1 MLICRWFLAI
11 LLALPQIRE
20 NISLTTLYHT
30 EINNAKPMIL
40 IKNHFAKRAPVLY
53 LRLKHLL

>member
-1 MLICRWFLAI
+1 MLICRWFLSI

-20 NISLTTLYHT
+20 NISLTTQCNIET
-30 EINNAKPMIL
+30 NDAKPMNL
-40 IKNHFAKRAPVLY
+40 MENHFAKTAPVLY